1 MALQLQPLPAPSSGL
16 PPSVGGQ
23 WRYLQD
29 VVWRP
34 LEPENPV
41 SPSRLVLREEP
52 WACQAR
58 ATLTPVETERL
69 R

>member
-29 VVWRP
+29 VV
-34 LEPENPV
+34 
-41 SPSRLVLREEP
+41 
-52 WACQAR
+52 
-58 ATLTPVETERL
+58 
-69 R
+69 